1 MTKKW
6 KMRNAECGMRKSSG
20 FKLRVSGFKN
30 AFSLVE
36 VTLALGIAA
45 FCLIAI
51 LGLLPAGFNSNQTS
65 VEQTVAAGVASAIVA
80 DLRATPAGAGAISPT
95 YKITITPSG
104 TAQQLRLCEDG
115 SPDTA
120 GGSNSRY
127 LAYVTFS
134 TPSCPK
140 APTPTRILIT
150 WPAAGDLNN
159 NPPKNFSGSYEAVTA
174 LDRN

>member
-20 FKLRVSGFKN
+20 FKLRVSGLKN

-45 FCLIAI
+45 FCLVAI
-51 LGLLPAGFNSNQTS
+51 LGLLPVGLTSNQAS
-65 VEQTVAAGVASAIVA
+65 VEQTVAAGVTSAIVA
-80 DLRATPAGAGAISPT
+80 DLRATPATNTNSAI
-95 YKITITPSG
+95 YNITNAPAA

-115 SPDTA
+115 SPDAT

-134 TPSCPK
+134 TPTCPK

-159 NPPKNFSGSYEAVTA
+159 NPPKNFSGSFEAVTA